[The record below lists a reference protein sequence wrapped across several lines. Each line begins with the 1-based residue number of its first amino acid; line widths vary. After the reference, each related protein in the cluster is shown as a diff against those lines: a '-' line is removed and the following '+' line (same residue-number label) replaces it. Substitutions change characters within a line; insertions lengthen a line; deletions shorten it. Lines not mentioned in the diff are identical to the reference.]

1 MERKP
6 KRNRKG
12 MQVQENRKLQFL
24 IDIQAKIQEGKGGGY
39 TRWASVFNLKQMAQ
53 AMMFLKEHEIESYE
67 DLAQKTAAYTERRD
81 SLLESVKADETR
93 LQEIAVLKMHI
104 VNYAKSRDVFAAY
117 QSSGYSQEYFEEH
130 RDVLPDERQQSRL
143 LMPIR
148 KHMEGYKDSP
158 HQGTEPSM
166 PRWSEKNRI
175 TRSTGNARQ
184 SCRTIWWQNLIVR
197 ELLKEEAVYDEK
209 QTREDRDQEKNR

>member
-1 MERKP
+1 
-6 KRNRKG
+6 

-24 IDIQAKIQEGKGGGY
+24 IDIQAKIQEEKGGGY

-130 RDVLPDERQQSRL
+130 RDVLTRRKAAKQAFDAYKKAHGKDTKIPHIKELSAEYAQVLERKKQNYQEY
-143 LMPIR
+143 R
-148 KHMEGYKDSP
+148 KCKAELQDYLVA
-158 HQGTEPSM
+158 E
-166 PRWSEKNRI
+166 R
-175 TRSTGNARQ
+175 
-184 SCRTIWWQNLIVR
+184 IVR

-209 QTREDRDQEKNR
+209 QTREDPDQEKNR